1 MATVTTIPGSPL
13 PVIALAHR
21 HGTRAATPRGRRT
34 SPTVHRR
41 RRVVLAAL
49 AVGAVVV
56 AGQAGAALGGSPL
69 GAPGRSPTLVSS
81 RTIVVR
87 PGDTLWAIA
96 ERIDPGADP
105 RPVVD
110 ELVALNG
117 SSQLQPGETL
127 RAPA

>member
-1 MATVTTIPGSPL
+1 MATATTTPGSPL
-13 PVIALAHR
+13 ALTRADQR
-21 HGTRAATPRGRRT
+21 GARAATPRARRT
-34 SPTVHRR
+34 SPTVFRR

-49 AVGAVVV
+49 ALGAVVV

-69 GAPGRSPTLVSS
+69 GAPGRSPTLISA

-96 ERIDPGADP
+96 ERLDPGADP

-117 SSQLQPGETL
+117 SRPLLPGETL
-127 RAPA
+127 RGPA

>member
-1 MATVTTIPGSPL
+1 
-13 PVIALAHR
+13 
-21 HGTRAATPRGRRT
+21 
-34 SPTVHRR
+34 
-41 RRVVLAAL
+41 
-49 AVGAVVV
+49 
-56 AGQAGAALGGSPL
+56 
-69 GAPGRSPTLVSS
+69 VSS

-110 ELVALNG
+110 ELVTLNG
-117 SSQLQPGETL
+117 SAQLQPGETL

>member
-1 MATVTTIPGSPL
+1 MATVTTLPGPPL
-13 PVIALAHR
+13 PVIAPAHR
-21 HGTRAATPRGRRT
+21 NGLRAATPRGRRT
-34 SPTVHRR
+34 SPTAPRR
-41 RRVVLAAL
+41 RRIVLAAL
-49 AVGAVVV
+49 ALGAVVV

-96 ERIDPGADP
+96 QRLDPGADP

-117 SSQLQPGETL
+117 SAPLQPGETL

>member
-1 MATVTTIPGSPL
+1 M
-13 PVIALAHR
+13 
-21 HGTRAATPRGRRT
+21 
-34 SPTVHRR
+34 
-41 RRVVLAAL
+41 
-49 AVGAVVV
+49 VV

-110 ELVALNG
+110 ELVTLNG
-117 SSQLQPGETL
+117 SAQLQPGETL

>member
-1 MATVTTIPGSPL
+1 MSPR
-13 PVIALAHR
+13 V
-21 HGTRAATPRGRRT
+21 ATPRGRRT
-34 SPTVHRR
+34 SRTTFLRR
-41 RRVVLAAL
+41 RIAIAVLAL
-49 AVGAVVV
+49 GVVVV
-56 AGQAGAALGGSPL
+56 AGQAGAALGSSPL
-69 GAPGRSPTLVSS
+69 TAPGRSPTLVSS

-110 ELVALNG
+110 ELIALNG

>member
-1 MATVTTIPGSPL
+1 MATVTTVPGPPF
-13 PVIALAHR
+13 PVFAPAHR
-21 HGTRAATPRGRRT
+21 HGARAATPRVRRT

-41 RRVVLAAL
+41 RRIVLAAL
-49 AVGAVVV
+49 ALGAVVV

-96 ERIDPGADP
+96 ERLDPGADP

-117 SSQLQPGETL
+117 SAPLQPGETL

>member
-1 MATVTTIPGSPL
+1 MATATTTPGSPL
-13 PVIALAHR
+13 ALTRADQR
-21 HGTRAATPRGRRT
+21 GARAATPRARRK
-34 SPTVHRR
+34 SPTVFRR

-49 AVGAVVV
+49 ALGTVVV

-69 GAPGRSPTLVSS
+69 AAPGRGPTAIAA

-96 ERIDPGADP
+96 GRIAPGADP

-110 ELVALNG
+110 DLVRVNG
-117 SSQLQPGETL
+117 DRTLVPGETL
-127 RAPA
+127 RWPG